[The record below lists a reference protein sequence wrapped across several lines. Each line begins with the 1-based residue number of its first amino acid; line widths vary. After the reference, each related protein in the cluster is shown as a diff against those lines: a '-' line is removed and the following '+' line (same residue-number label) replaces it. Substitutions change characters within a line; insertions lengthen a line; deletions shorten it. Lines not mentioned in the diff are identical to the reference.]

1 MKERRSPSSLVASVS
16 FYNQP
21 YRCST
26 TLDLTTLSASSTLL
40 SPPPVVWRYCNEGIA
55 FNREACSLSLKRAAV
70 VVRSRYGQTITNP
83 PIARI
88 GTPGRRRFPSTCR
101 PRLPSVGKVWLEN
114 GGGEKSRRKS
124 CEGIEITF
132 TTFTAGSFSTPFL
145 FRSSSFFLRPF
156 LLHFSPPSL
165 LACTVKA
172 AARRKEDG
180 IGMGGRGKGNEVGS
194 EENRKSL
201 AIERRVAPG

>member
-1 MKERRSPSSLVASVS
+1 MAASVS
-16 FYNQP
+16 LYNQP

-40 SPPPVVWRYCNEGIA
+40 PPPPVVWRYCNEGIA

-132 TTFTAGSFSTPFL
+132 TTFAAGSFSTPFL
-145 FRSSSFFLRPF
+145 FRSSSFF
-156 LLHFSPPSL
+156 FSSAIPSSFFP
-165 LACTVKA
+165 AEF
-172 AARRKEDG
+172 ARVHGESSSAEK
-180 IGMGGRGKGNEVGS
+180 GRWNWNGREGEG
-194 EENRKSL
+194 E
-201 AIERRVAPG
+201 